1 MLEAAIFDM
10 DGVIV
15 DSHPIHKKAW
25 RKFLELQGK
34 SASEE
39 DLNFIMDG
47 RKRDEILRHFLGD
60 LSDERIRVLGH
71 EKEQLFKEEA
81 AELKTI
87 SGLVGFL
94 DQLTASQ
101 IKLGVASSGSSGR
114 VTYVL
119 DALQLR
125 TYFETVV
132 TGDHVISGKPDPS
145 IFRLAC
151 LNLRVATTNA
161 LIFEDSFSGIHAA
174 KAAGSKCIGVATNGV
189 VPKLLEAGADA
200 IIPDFS
206 AVSVDSMR
214 QLFR

>member
-34 SASEE
+34 SVSEE

-60 LSDERIRVLGH
+60 LSDERIHVLGH

-87 SGLVGFL
+87 CGLVGLL
-94 DQLTASQ
+94 DQLSEAQ
-101 IKLGVASSGSSGR
+101 IKLAVASSGSSAR
-114 VTYVL
+114 VAYVL
-119 DALQLR
+119 DALRLR
-125 TYFETVV
+125 NYFETVV
-132 TGDHVISGKPDPS
+132 TGDHVVSGKPDPL

-151 LNLRVATTNA
+151 DHLCVCPANA
-161 LIFEDSFSGIHAA
+161 VVFEDSLSGIRAA
-174 KAAGSKCIGVATNGV
+174 KSAGAKCVGVATNGV
-189 VPKLLEAGADA
+189 IPKLLEAGADA

-206 AVSVDSMR
+206 AVSLDSMR
-214 QLFR
+214 QLFG